1 MEPELFVKY
10 IKFLNNEAKRYLSDG
25 RITKDQVIYFNRE
38 IDNFK
43 LKIQDKTVPMI
54 LFNMVNRLS
63 LDIKM
68 RHVEGSRSNTLKTIL
83 KGRNIFAIN
92 RQIEKDQEQI
102 RLALTDFT
110 DQLSAILFEYDRI
123 KDSYV

>member
-1 MEPELFVKY
+1 M
-10 IKFLNNEAKRYLSDG
+10 SDG

-54 LFNMVNRLS
+54 LFNMVNRLI

-68 RHVEGSRSNTLKTIL
+68 RHVEGSHSNTLKTIL
-83 KGRNIFAIN
+83 EGRNIFAIN

-110 DQLSAILFEYDRI
+110 DQLSAKLFEYDRI

>member
-68 RHVEGSRSNTLKTIL
+68 RHVEGSRSNTLKTIC
-83 KGRNIFAIN
+83 NPPIFGSF
-92 RQIEKDQEQI
+92 QK
-102 RLALTDFT
+102 
-110 DQLSAILFEYDRI
+110 
-123 KDSYV
+123 